1 MKGKLSYVIIAVIA
15 IVLIFQLFIRLTGG
29 SEGETAPDFSAQL
42 IDGTDFQLS
51 DLQGNYVVL
60 DFWGSWCRPCL
71 VENPHLVALHDKY
84 KDQSFVDA
92 EGFKVVTV
100 ALEKNDNSWQ
110 RMAERFGFS
119 WKHQIVEDAAF
130 VVMSPIANEYGVTN
144 IPAKFLIGPD
154 GTLLMTDQPFSDIDR
169 LLQSKLHLSEH
180 LIH

>member
-1 MKGKLSYVIIAVIA
+1 MKDKLHYLIIAVIA
-15 IVLIFQLFIRLTGG
+15 GILIFQVFIRLSGG
-29 SEGETAPDFSAQL
+29 SEGEKAPDFSSTL

-71 VENPHLVALHDKY
+71 VENPHLVALHEKY

-100 ALEKNDNSWQ
+100 ALEKTENSWQ

-119 WKHQIVEDAAF
+119 WKHQIVEDASF
-130 VVMSPIANEYGVTN
+130 VVMSSIANEYGVTN

-154 GTLLMTDQPFSDIDR
+154 GTLLMSNQPFSDIDKH
-169 LLQSKLHLSEH
+169 LQSKVQVSENR
-180 LIH
+180 